1 MYQRHFSLTR
11 YPFEPTVETDEL
23 FSNAGQKEAAAR
35 LQQLMDLRGGIG
47 LLTGEPGCGK
57 TTVCR
62 QLFDTLHTGLYRPRY
77 VSLTTGSIL
86 DLYNVIADAF
96 GLAFARN
103 RAQAFLTLRT
113 DISKHVAESRQI
125 AVLVIDEAHF
135 LRAESLEELRLITN
149 FRMDSEYRM
158 CLVLVGHTELRA
170 RLNRSVFESLRQR
183 ITARYHLGG
192 LDNEEVTGYVEHRM
206 KLAGCELPAF
216 DQQAFEAI
224 ALASAGVPR
233 RIDRIAHLSLS
244 SAAID
249 GRHMVNVDDVQV
261 AITEVGP

>member
-1 MYQRHFSLTR
+1 MYQRHFALTR
-11 YPFEPTVETDEL
+11 YPFEPTIKIDEL
-23 FSNAGQKEAAAR
+23 YCGSAQQEAAAR
-35 LQQLMDLRGGIG
+35 LRQLTEMRGGIG

-62 QLFDTLHTGLYRPRY
+62 QLLDTLHSGLYRARY

-103 RAQAFLTLRT
+103 RAQAYLSLRS

-125 AVLVIDEAHF
+125 SVLVIDEAHF

-158 CLVLVGHTELRA
+158 CLLLVGHSELRA
-170 RLNRSVFESLRQR
+170 RLNRAAFESLRQR
-183 ITARYHLGG
+183 VTARCHLAG
-192 LDNEEVTGYVEHRM
+192 LDQQEVAAYVDHRM
-206 KLAGCELPAF
+206 KLAGCETPTFESA
-216 DQQAFEAI
+216 ATEAI
-224 ALASAGVPR
+224 VLASGGVPR
-233 RIDRIAHLSLS
+233 RIDRLAHLSLT

-249 GRHMVNVDDVQV
+249 SRRMVSCDDVHA
-261 AITEVGP
+261 AIAEIGQ